1 MSTIES
7 VLQETRVFPLP
18 AELQKTANV
27 PGLAAYK
34 AMCDEAER
42 DLEGFWAKH
51 AKNELMWDK
60 PFTKTLDESNAPFF
74 KWFHDGELNAS
85 RNCLDRHLKTQP
97 DKVAIIFQADDGKVT
112 KVTYKGSHRVCQFAN
127 ALKARGIQKGERVL
141 IYMPMSIEAVVAM
154 QPARAS
160 APRTRWFSAAFP
172 RRACRSASWMRAP
185 WQSSPPMDSIAAR
198 RSR

>member
-7 VLQETRVFPLP
+7 VLQETRVFQPP

-51 AKNELMWDK
+51 AKNELLRDK
-60 PFTKTLDESNAPFF
+60 TFPKTLDESNQPFF

-97 DKVAIIFQADDGKVT
+97 DKVAIIFEADDGKVT
-112 KVTYKGSHRVCQFAN
+112 KVTYKDLYHRVCQFAN
-127 ALKARGIQKGERVL
+127 ALKAHGVQKGERVL
-141 IYMPMSIEAVVAM
+141 VYMPMSIEAVVAI
-154 QPARAS
+154 PA
-160 APRTRWFSAAFP
+160 
-172 RRACRSASWMRAP
+172 
-185 WQSSPPMDSIAAR
+185 AAR
-198 RSR
+198 LPPTQPVEVRRLPPESVPERLVQPGADAIHNPHLH